1 MYFAW
6 TSFRFAIF
14 AFVITGFGNEIQ
26 TEACIDRIVGEDYT
40 GTVSVTNNGI
50 TCQAWTEQTPHPHVN
65 FEDHHFPAAG
75 SVSAAKNYCRN
86 FGQGDP
92 FCYTLNPFVKWS
104 FCTLRICNGMFSFID
119 KFIDLLLAE
128 LAINITSSSGFLKCN
143 YCASRNYNGHSKY
156 SLRHLT
162 FYQ

>member
-1 MYFAW
+1 M
-6 TSFRFAIF
+6 
-14 AFVITGFGNEIQ
+14 FVITGFGNEIQ

-50 TCQAWTEQTPHPHVN
+50 ICQAWTEQTPHPHVN

-104 FCTLRICNGMFSFID
+104 FCTLRICNGMFSLIFID
-119 KFIDLLLAE
+119 FLFAE
-128 LAINITSSSGFLKCN
+128 LVINITSSSAFLKWN
-143 YCASRNYNGHSKY
+143 YFASRNYNGHNNHVPAQINES

-162 FYQ
+162 FYE